1 MSNIAIAEAQEIKRL
16 KKLHA
21 AFVKHSKDAIDRAL
35 ELGEILTRIK
45 ESMGHG
51 EWLLWLEANVPEIS
65 TRTAQNC
72 MRLWKKRDL
81 LKNAA
86 DAYLVESVSDA
97 LVIVYGREKE
107 DAEAPET
114 AAPDTAESAEGGA
127 APGLDERA
135 RKRKIMQHLGRE
147 FVRGLEMEELPVL
160 ELILRTLPEW
170 RLKMLTGARQ
180 ELSPD
185 PTTSAVVVP
194 FELAA

>member
-45 ESMGHG
+45 ESVEHG
-51 EWLLWLEANVPEIS
+51 EWLPWIEANVPEIS

-97 LVIVYGREKE
+97 LAIVYGREKE
-107 DAEAPET
+107 EAQEND
-114 AAPDTAESAEGGA
+114 APDAAENAEGDA
-127 APGLDERA
+127 APGSDERA
-135 RKRKIMQHLGRE
+135 RKHEILRQLPPEVVDR
-147 FVRGLEMEELPVL
+147 LEMEELSVL
-160 ELILRTLPEW
+160 ELFRQ
-170 RLKMLTGARQ
+170 RLIEACPGLLEAARR
-180 ELSPD
+180 ELSPEL
-185 PTTSAVVVP
+185 TTVAVENP
-194 FELAA
+194 ELGAA